1 MGGYGKF
8 KNRPAYTG
16 FGTLYRQIHHN
27 TSDLFCIGAERV
39 KESDAGPTTTIE
51 SPRGEVTPNLN
62 DRGGP
67 SPMQNMNKCLAINVY
82 SKIMIS

>member
-16 FGTLYRQIHHN
+16 FGTPHRRIHHN
-27 TSDLFCIGAERV
+27 TTVLFCKGAEKKV
-39 KESDAGPTTTIE
+39 KLVQPRSIE
-51 SPRGEVTPNLN
+51 SLRGGVTPNLN

-67 SPMQNMNKCLAINVY
+67 SPMQKINKFLDLMFIT
-82 SKIMIS
+82 

>member
-1 MGGYGKF
+1 MLVQP
-8 KNRPAYTG
+8 R
-16 FGTLYRQIHHN
+16 
-27 TSDLFCIGAERV
+27 S
-39 KESDAGPTTTIE
+39 IE

-82 SKIMIS
+82 YKIMISWWIIFAYQN